1 MKILGISGFEG
12 SVPFKQAN
20 WPGLTDREYRI
31 VQGLDS
37 AAALFV
43 DGELVAAAAEERFNR
58 RKHSG
63 DFPLGAISYCL
74 AEAGLSIGA
83 IDEIA
88 HGFDYRPHQVAY
100 SLDPATA
107 QLYREVLSREAVVS
121 QVARLL
127 DGFPSAG
134 VQHVDHH
141 LAHAA
146 SAYLCSGWE
155 ECLVL
160 VIDGMGETQSASVY
174 RARAGKLEKLVE
186 MPARDSI
193 GILYSVVTLHLGFDF
208 NADEYKIMGLAPY
221 GDPERFR
228 PLFEQAVRL
237 NPNGTVSVPLLHI
250 NRSRAE
256 RETYAAT
263 RSYLEQHLVKARL
276 PEDDLTDDHR
286 DAAAALQQCLDRV
299 LLHICKSFGRQT
311 GLRRLALAGGVAL
324 NCTANGRLLR
334 SGAFDELFVQPAA
347 GDDGS
352 ALGAA
357 ALRAALHGEIRNRRI
372 PTPFLGPAYSPAS
385 VTQALRQFSSHIEV
399 RQFENLFQTCEE
411 AARLI
416 AAGYVI
422 AWYRG
427 RMEFGPRALGHRSVL
442 ADPGHPEMRDRINA
456 MVKMREAFRPF
467 APAASL
473 REAARWFDIPRG
485 TELPYMITT
494 VDVRREYRSQLPAVT
509 HVDGSARLQTVSP
522 EDNRAF
528 HTLLE
533 AVGRKTGREM
543 VLNTS
548 YNVKGQ
554 PIVNT
559 PEQALETFLGCGIDY
574 LFLEDRL
581 IRRKPEVANG
591 DARHRRTTLPD
602 PAQLERL
609 RHV

>member
-1 MKILGISGFEG
+1 MNILGISGFEG
-12 SVPFKQAN
+12 SMRFKQTH
-20 WPGLTDREYRI
+20 WSGLSEREYRI

-37 AAALFV
+37 AAALFI

-63 DFPLGAISYCL
+63 DFPLGSISYCL
-74 AEAGLSIGA
+74 AEAGLSLDA
-83 IDEIA
+83 VDEVV
-88 HGFDYRPHQVAY
+88 HGFNYHPYKVAY
-100 SLDPATA
+100 SLNPVSAR
-107 QLYREVLSREAVVS
+107 LYREVLSPEAVIA
-121 QVARLL
+121 QIERRL
-127 DGFPSAG
+127 DGFPSQR
-134 VQHVDHH
+134 VHHVDHH

-146 SAYLCSGWE
+146 SAYFCSGWE

-160 VIDGMGETQSASVY
+160 VIDGMGESQSASVY
-174 RARAGKLEKLVE
+174 RACGGKLEKLTKI
-186 MPARDSI
+186 PASDSI

-228 PLFEQAVRL
+228 SFFERAVQL
-237 NPNGTVSVPLLHI
+237 NADGTISVPLLHI
-250 NRSRAE
+250 NRSRFE

-263 RSYLEQHLVKARL
+263 RQYLEHHLVKARS
-276 PEDDLTDDHR
+276 PEDDITDDHR

-299 LLHICKSFGRQT
+299 MLHICTSFGKRT

-334 SGAFDELFVQPAA
+334 CGAFDDVFVQPAA

-357 ALRAALHGEIRNRRI
+357 AFRAAVHGEIRNTRI
-372 PTPFLGPAYSPAS
+372 PVPFLGPAYSKRLVAR
-385 VTQALRQFSSHIEV
+385 AAEQFSDQIEYT
-399 RQFENLFQTCEE
+399 EFQSLLETCEE
-411 AARLI
+411 AARLV

-422 AWYRG
+422 GWYRG
-427 RMEFGPRALGHRSVL
+427 RMEFGPRALGHRSIL
-442 ADPGHPEMRDRINA
+442 ADPAHPDMRNRINA

-467 APAASL
+467 APAVTM
-473 REAARWFDIPRG
+473 REASRWFDVASG

-494 VDVRREYRSQLPAVT
+494 VDVREQYRRELPAIT
-509 HVDGSARLQTVSP
+509 HVDGSARLQTVST
-522 EDNRAF
+522 EDNLAF

-533 AVGRKTGREM
+533 AVGRATGREM
-543 VLNTS
+543 LLNTS

-559 PEQALETFLGCGIDY
+559 PEQALETFLNCGIDY
-574 LFLEDRL
+574 LFLEDSL
-581 IRRKPEVANG
+581 VRRKRGRSHEDQGAYSQ
-591 DARHRRTTLPD
+591 APD
-602 PAQLERL
+602 QVQLERL